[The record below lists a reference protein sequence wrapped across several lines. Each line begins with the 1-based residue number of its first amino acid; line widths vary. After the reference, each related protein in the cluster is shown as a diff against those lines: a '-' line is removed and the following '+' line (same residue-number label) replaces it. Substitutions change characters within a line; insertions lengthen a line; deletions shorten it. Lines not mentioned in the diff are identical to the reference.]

1 MLERETA
8 GNAGT
13 IATENVA
20 QNADHCVPLR
30 SVEAF
35 DSYCRSVQSQLAEHA
50 QKRRHFLQTAHT
62 RLTQMLHAAKAVED
76 NTLYQ
81 ELWQIRAAARELLN
95 SLPAQNSASD
105 VPTTPLSSPSSP
117 MPAPQSNGYSSHYER
132 PFVPRPEPSDGSPSP
147 FAAVSSHSYADSL
160 PRLPRRPM
168 RPTSDI
174 EGDAKSLREQLTDW
188 NAKWPLLTEAGALHA
203 PHCLRLRA
211 MACRQRRLEE
221 EAGDNEVSDV
231 EELCEEIISLLDA
244 ADDQEYTVAFD
255 EEISPP
261 PTAYQWGELADRYE
275 EMAKAQEAF
284 DWWNTHYNELTLAE
298 IQPVA
303 EAVAAVQQ
311 RFNRLLF
318 RIGAR
323 DPFQQALFDNLR
335 SWAKDAQCYLH
346 SLRPKVPI
354 AELIERASTLD
365 EAFAVACASLAAKTQ
380 E

>member
-1 MLERETA
+1 
-8 GNAGT
+8 
-13 IATENVA
+13 
-20 QNADHCVPLR
+20 
-30 SVEAF
+30 
-35 DSYCRSVQSQLAEHA
+35 
-50 QKRRHFLQTAHT
+50 
-62 RLTQMLHAAKAVED
+62 
-76 NTLYQ
+76 
-81 ELWQIRAAARELLN
+81 
-95 SLPAQNSASD
+95 
-105 VPTTPLSSPSSP
+105 
-117 MPAPQSNGYSSHYER
+117 
-132 PFVPRPEPSDGSPSP
+132 
-147 FAAVSSHSYADSL
+147 
-160 PRLPRRPM
+160 M
-168 RPTSDI
+168 RPVGDI
-174 EGDAKSLREQLTDW
+174 EADAKSLREQLTDW
-188 NAKWPLLTEAGALHA
+188 NDKWPLLTEAGTLHA

-221 EAGDNEVSDV
+221 EAGDNEVADI
-231 EELCEEIISLLDA
+231 EELCEEIIALLDA

-284 DWWNTHYNELTLAE
+284 DWWNAHYNELTLAE

-335 SWAKDAQCYLH
+335 SWAKEAQCYLH

-365 EAFAVACASLAAKTQ
+365 AAFATACESLAAKTQ